1 MRIKFRTW
9 IQSCDFV
16 DYPGES
22 GTIINANTLNGL
34 YTIYFNSEGEAQDAY
49 NQLLVK
55 GYYDA
60 SDEKYSNITG

>member
-16 DYPGES
+16 GYPGES

-49 NQLLVK
+49 NQK
-55 GYYDA
+55 
-60 SDEKYSNITG
+60 NIVI